1 MDGLAGER
9 RGCVIG
15 HGCAHTRQKRH
26 GVEKGGGGN
35 GRTQKRVAT
44 GGDPPPSHLPSFFF
58 LFHDLVRATPGVEVP
73 TVHAE
78 DELDRSRREDGSD
91 MRFYGRKWSH

>member
-1 MDGLAGER
+1 MDWREKGE
-9 RGCVIG
+9 GASSATG
-15 HGCAHTRQKRH
+15 AHTLGKSDTGWRREEEEEGMAELK
-26 GVEKGGGGN
+26 KGSDGW
-35 GRTQKRVAT
+35 RS
-44 GGDPPPSHLPSFFF
+44 PSHLPSFFF

>member
-1 MDGLAGER
+1 MDWREKGE
-9 RGCVIG
+9 GASSATG
-15 HGCAHTRQKRH
+15 AHTLGKSDTGWRKR
-26 GVEKGGGGN
+26 EWQN
-35 GRTQKRVAT
+35 SKRVAT
-44 GGDPPPSHLPSFFF
+44 GGDPSSHLPSFFF